1 MFESFACLINGRRRN
16 MTNFVF
22 AGEHT
27 HTHTHTLHGTRPVS
41 LLQFFFLN
49 KEGQRE
55 QRSSGDETEMTFR

>member
-22 AGEHT
+22 AGE
-27 HTHTHTLHGTRPVS
+27 HTHTLHGTRPVS

-55 QRSSGDETEMTFR
+55 QRSSGDETKITFR